1 MVRLAN
7 LGGNLVIVPNVPFGL
22 WFTGLLRVFLDALL
36 KNYWNV
42 GFGESPGRSCSR
54 IFRYLRVSYGL
65 HTLQSVSVVVF
76 DPILSNLFNIQEI
89 LGVPSKIL
97 LYLPNNKPSQYH

>member
-54 IFRYLRVSYGL
+54 IFRYSLGL
-65 HTLQSVSVVVF
+65 MVRNAVMRRRIFHVCMFIKS
-76 DPILSNLFNIQEI
+76 
-89 LGVPSKIL
+89 
-97 LYLPNNKPSQYH
+97 